1 MLYSHAF
8 TVKPA
13 IAQSVE
19 RLAVNQEVGGSSPLR
34 GNIFVLLEL
43 LIRITKKNKNYTM
56 YKTRLSW
63 TLIWLTLKKIKAIT
77 LLTRYR
83 EALNKLKKKKKKKK
97 KNYNKRN
104 AL

>member
-43 LIRITKKNKNYTM
+43 LIRITKKKNKNYTM
-56 YKTRLSW
+56 YKTR
-63 TLIWLTLKKIKAIT
+63 
-77 LLTRYR
+77 YR
-83 EALNKLKKKKKKKK
+83 EALFELDINLVDIEKNKS
-97 KNYNKRN
+97 YNIN
-104 AL
+104 NTL